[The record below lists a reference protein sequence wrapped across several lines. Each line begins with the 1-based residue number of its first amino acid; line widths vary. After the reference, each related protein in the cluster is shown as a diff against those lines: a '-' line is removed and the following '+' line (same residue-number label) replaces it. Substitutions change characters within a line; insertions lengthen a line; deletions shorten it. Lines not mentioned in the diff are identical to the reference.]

1 MPTTAPQFTGHT
13 ALSSLETDGCTADE
27 ALTFFDT
34 LPPVAAEEVT
44 GSWRGAE
51 IATGSPMDGLPD
63 LAGWHGVRIHSAD
76 SAHPLIMT
84 GTHGR
89 YSLNPA
95 LLPLRTPDGL
105 VPLLRRQLT
114 RSLTLRLLPMLATE
128 QSTAVVRHI
137 EYRGVVSAAVVYDAL
152 PVTEYLRAVDRNTLV
167 GALDAAE
174 LPTPWFFTLYRQ
186 GADGRDLPP
195 VSS

>member
-1 MPTTAPQFTGHT
+1 MPTTAPQLTGHT
-13 ALSSLETDGCTADE
+13 TLSSLVADGCSADE

-34 LPPVAAEEVT
+34 LPPVTTDDVT

-51 IATGSPMDGLPD
+51 ITTGSPMDGLPD

-84 GTHGR
+84 GSHGR
-89 YSLNPA
+89 FSLNPA

-114 RSLTLRLLPMLATE
+114 RSLTRRLLPMLATE